1 MDKETILILKMIL
14 TIILGAG
21 AVFSFKYLMLNFK
34 SYLKPKAAPMQER
47 LKLNKQFSAMMKDKK
62 LKRNEIL
69 AIKNYIYSI
78 TREQYKGYNNECHY
92 ICHCIK
98 HCDLSLKNLYEIYMM
113 LGGK

>member
-1 MDKETILILKMIL
+1 MDKETILILKMLL

-21 AVFSFKYLMLNFK
+21 AVFIFKYLMLNFK

-47 LKLNKQFSAMMKDKK
+47 LKINQQFSSMMKEKK

-69 AIKNYIYSI
+69 AIKKYIYKL
-78 TREQYKGYNNECHY
+78 TREPDKNYNNDCHY

-98 HCDLSLKNLYEIYMM
+98 HCDLSLNNLYQIQMI